1 MRDANI
7 VLLTGNLARDPEIR
21 YTASNMAVAN
31 FTIAANRG
39 EYNGVD
45 KGADFIPITAWGKT
59 AEAIEKYLRKGDK
72 VLVRG
77 SIRVESYES
86 GNERK
91 YRTYINAEQVQFLRT
106 QRNEAR
112 DIPGDELHVGGGIP
126 ENVMPEEGQDID
138 IPF

>member
-77 SIRVESYES
+77 SIHIDAYES
-86 GNERK
+86 AGQKRYK
-91 YRTYINAEQVQFLRT
+91 TYVSAEQIQFLKT
-106 QRNEAR
+106 KQNT
-112 DIPGDELHVGGGIP
+112 IPGETL
-126 ENVMPEEGQDID
+126 EGPAFVRQEDQDTVD